1 MARRRKAKV
10 PSEVQGVTGIPREDK
25 KWAFHYH
32 WKILGDD
39 RAILS
44 KEEYKAMAP
53 ILFPAMTTELR
64 FNPPGRRAFRLDWC
78 FLPEKVGIEV
88 QGIGSKKSGHTTF
101 KGYIDDC
108 EKMRDAQEQG
118 WRILYVVPQ
127 ELEND
132 PSKII
137 NQVLRILKG

>member
-25 KWAFHYH
+25 KWAFHFH
-32 WKILGDD
+32 WKALGDGRPVVD
-39 RAILS
+39 Q
-44 KEEYKAMAP
+44 EEYKAGIPWP
-53 ILFPAMTTELR
+53 IPVMTTELR
-64 FNPPGRRAFRLDWC
+64 FNPTGRRPFRLDWC